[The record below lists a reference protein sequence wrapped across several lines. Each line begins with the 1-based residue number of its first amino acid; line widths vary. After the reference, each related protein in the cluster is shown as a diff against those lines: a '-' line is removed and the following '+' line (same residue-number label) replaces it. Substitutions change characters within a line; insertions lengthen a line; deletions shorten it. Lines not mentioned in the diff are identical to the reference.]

1 MVTHFNDSLDDPLVF
16 DGQGLIL
23 GQSSF
28 LKPVD
33 VPQDQALILL
43 NVNLETNATITTRR
57 GFHRLDSGEFATFG
71 TIHAVSHIASESW
84 FHSIVVFADGNVYLR
99 GSNGTENV
107 ISSAYDHTVEPWQC
121 SLAEI
126 AGRLYFSCG
135 TGSILQLVPSSTHAE
150 DIHTIAA
157 AEDEITLA
165 MSDVGAIIKSV
176 RKIDSW
182 EVTGAT
188 SNPGARVDLRALTA
202 HTYRLFAA
210 TGVDEIVVSKI
221 LPDLVP
227 SGLIFDNTATNG
239 SALFT
244 ANDSFRVGI
253 GDSDKIVA
261 LQPYKDFRLC
271 VLKDHSIFIVNADPT
286 QSDIS
291 NWAIQQVTDKVGCV
305 AEKSAVNVGND
316 IVFLARDGIRTVSN
330 LFQQEQIGTSSP
342 LSSPIEDIIE
352 RINWA
357 HAHKAV
363 ATHWKGQYI
372 LSVPLDEA
380 IEPNAC
386 IVYNVNSGRWLGTW
400 TGPRIT
406 GMTISAITGER
417 KKLVCSNILSDGS
430 CNLVEYRDFID
441 EDSAIDTDYMD
452 RLESDTET
460 AIPFRVVTRGMDFG
474 EGLNPKNVDYLEVE
488 FWRSNA
494 YVNIRI
500 IGDAGEEVVLTNGEV
515 IYSGSGALTL
525 VFNLPALLTE
535 RGVIRKRLGVLG
547 RLCARDIQVVVESS
561 TAEQIAA
568 KGIES
573 SSQRFVSLRRIHV
586 GAYVETIEATA

>member
-1 MVTHFNDSLDDPLVF
+1 MVTHFNDALDDPLVF
-16 DGQGLIL
+16 DGQGVIL

-33 VPQDQALILL
+33 VPQDQASTLL
-43 NVNLETNATITTRR
+43 NVALETNATITTRR
-57 GFHRLDSGEFATFG
+57 GFHRVESGEFASFTK
-71 TIHAVSHIASESW
+71 IHAIHHIANDSW
-84 FHSIVVFADGNVYLR
+84 GHSLVVFADGNVYLR
-99 GSNGTENV
+99 GGNGMENV
-107 ISSAYDHTVEPWQC
+107 ISGAYDHEVEPWEC

-135 TGSILQLVPSSTHAE
+135 TGSILQLVPSADHVE
-150 DIHTIAA
+150 DVHTVAT
-157 AEDEITLA
+157 DDDGTTLA
-165 MSDVGAIIKSV
+165 IGATGAIIKSV

-182 EVTGAT
+182 EVTGSTA
-188 SNPGARVDLRALTA
+188 NPGARVDLRALTA

-210 TGVDEIVVSKI
+210 TGVDGIVVSKI
-221 LPDLVP
+221 LPELAP
-227 SGLIFDNTATNG
+227 SGVVFDNTATQG
-239 SALFT
+239 SALFA

-291 NWAIQQVTDKVGCV
+291 NWSIHQVTDKVGCV

-330 LFQQEQIGTSSP
+330 LFQQEQIGTSTP
-342 LSSPIEDIIE
+342 LSSPIEDVIE
-352 RINWA
+352 RINWS

-372 LSVPLDEA
+372 LSVPIDEA
-380 IEPNAC
+380 TEPNAC
-386 IVYNVNSGRWLGTW
+386 IALNVNTGKFLGTW

-406 GMTISAITGER
+406 GMAISEIPGER
-417 KKLVCSNILSDGS
+417 KKLICSNILSGGT

-452 RLESDTET
+452 RIESDEET
-460 AIPFRVVTRGMDFG
+460 PIPFRVVTRGMNFG
-474 EGLNPKNVDYLEVE
+474 EGLNPKNVDYVEVE
-488 FWRSNA
+488 FWMSNA

-500 IGDAGEEVVLTNGEV
+500 IEDSGEEIVLSNGEV
-515 IYSGSGALTL
+515 VYSGSGSLTL
-525 VFNLPALLTE
+525 QFDLPALLTE
-535 RGVIRKRLGVLG
+535 RGVVRKRLGVLG
-547 RLCARDIQVVVESS
+547 RVCARDIQVVVESS
-561 TAEQIAA
+561 TTEQILA
-568 KGIES
+568 KGIEED
-573 SSQRFVSLRRIHV
+573 SQRFVSLRRIHV
-586 GAYVETIEATA
+586 GGYVETLEGTE